1 MITFFQER
9 EIEKYL
15 TDKKISGKLLTEIKD
30 HMISQIADIQSNKNL
45 NFEESFEVTKA
56 GWSKD
61 LALVRKNIFSRQ
73 KITKI
78 AYEVDRAT
86 NRNLFLKSLLC
97 ALLFVGFEIVLASVL
112 SENSFVNIHKIIK
125 VVFFFL
131 PFAIVGM
138 YIRQKSLENRYF
150 RKNIVINNFVHPL
163 FVFVFTVFVDNLVDL
178 PKNPYILIY
187 NFINFDSQGGFT
199 ASVFTK
205 SVFAS
210 ILFFTL
216 YSFSYLS
223 LNENISRFKDY
234 KKLYN

>member
-15 TDKKISGKLLTEIKD
+15 TEKKISGELFTEIKD
-30 HMISQIADIQSNKNL
+30 HMVSQITDIQNYKNL
-45 NFEESFEVTKA
+45 NFEESFEATKA
-56 GWSKD
+56 YWSKD

-78 AYEVDRAT
+78 AYKMDRTT

-97 ALLFVGFEIVLASVL
+97 ALLFVGFEIILTFVLN
-112 SENSFVNIHKIIK
+112 ENLYVDLYKIIK
-125 VVFFFL
+125 VLFFFL

-138 YIRQKSLENRYF
+138 YIRQKSLENKYY
-150 RKNIVINNFVHPL
+150 RKNIMINNFVHPL

-178 PKNPYILIY
+178 PKNSYILIY
-187 NFINFDSQGGFT
+187 NFINFGSQGEIT

-205 SVFAS
+205 SLLAG

-216 YSFSYLS
+216 YSFSYFS
-223 LNENISRFKDY
+223 LNENIRRFKRLQ
-234 KKLYN
+234 KTL